1 MLPRDESNTDG
12 ADALRRRQLQPV
24 STIAVQDQTA
34 REKSSQ
40 ILIDE
45 AIQKEQELIRINP
58 ILQEVRGEPIH
69 LEDRIE
75 EAVIS
80 IPEKM
85 MNPFK
90 VVPERTTISGVM
102 KERLGVANIRARTRR
117 GAVPGIKR
125 AVALHQSKSAFGTE
139 IKEKTVTD
147 TPVKR
152 LGLIDQFF
160 NIINAIFS

>member
-1 MLPRDESNTDG
+1 MYSRDESNTDG
-12 ADALRRRQLQPV
+12 ADALRRRQLLPV
-24 STIAVQDQTA
+24 SNIAIQDQTA

-40 ILIDE
+40 TLIDE

-58 ILQEVRGEPIH
+58 ILQEVPGEPIN

-90 VVPERTTISGVM
+90 VVPHRTTISGVM
-102 KERLGVANIRARTRR
+102 KERMGVANIRAKTRK
-117 GAVPGIKR
+117 GAVPSVKRGI
-125 AVALHQSKSAFGTE
+125 AFHQNKSAFGTE
-139 IKEKTVTD
+139 IKEKSFKD

-152 LGLIDQFF
+152 LNLIDQFF
-160 NIINAIFS
+160 NMINAIFS